1 MSVSS
6 VWLFQF
12 RYTTSNLEIM
22 RGFFYPTPLDTAR
35 LNKLKFKTL
44 QSLWFIYLDDEL
56 WRSKNVISNLLYRKS
71 DRQKSEWLLFN
82 TNWAIFQRYNGNFD
96 EMIMMSILYYTN
108 TMSLI
113 LIVLFPLLV
122 DMSLHFDIS
131 FWFWANKYLL

>member
-1 MSVSS
+1 
-6 VWLFQF
+6 
-12 RYTTSNLEIM
+12 
-22 RGFFYPTPLDTAR
+22 
-35 LNKLKFKTL
+35 
-44 QSLWFIYLDDEL
+44 
-56 WRSKNVISNLLYRKS
+56 
-71 DRQKSEWLLFN
+71 LFN